1 MSSIASGAAPAHAL
15 DPSLDT
21 HYVIGEDTHHS
32 MQLLCDA
39 LTGLGQLGEVPTD
52 EIGPYVE
59 VRYLAAI
66 FHVMA
71 GYTAHLI
78 ADATVRFP
86 LQEPRE
92 AAELAAAEAA
102 IARMKGG
109 VQ

>member
-1 MSSIASGAAPAHAL
+1 MSLTASGAAPAHAL
-15 DPSLDT
+15 DPSIDT
-21 HYVIGEDTHHS
+21 HYIIGEDTHHS

-39 LTGLGQLGEVPTD
+39 LTGLGQLSDVPPD
-52 EIGPYVE
+52 ELGPYVE

-71 GYTAHLI
+71 GHAAHLI

-86 LQEPRE
+86 LKEAKE
-92 AAELAAAEAA
+92 AAEQAAAEAA
-102 IARMKGG
+102 LARMNGG